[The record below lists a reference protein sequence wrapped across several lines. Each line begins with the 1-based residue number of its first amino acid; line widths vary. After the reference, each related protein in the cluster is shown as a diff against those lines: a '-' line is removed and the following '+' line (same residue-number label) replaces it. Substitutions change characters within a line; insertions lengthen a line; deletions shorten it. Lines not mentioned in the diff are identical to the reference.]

1 MSDWKTEITSI
12 KENEILVRGY
22 AIEDIMQ
29 KLSFAESIF
38 LIIKGKLPTIEE
50 GKVFNAVLCSS
61 IDHGATPPSALAT
74 LNATSTGAPLNGALA
89 SGLLAINNF
98 HGGAIQNAMNLFEE
112 AFEYIGKEFN
122 IKKIE
127 EFVLFKFENNFR
139 FPGFGH
145 RVHKTDPRSIA
156 LFNICK
162 ENFSEEKMI
171 YLNIAKE
178 IENQIISIKRKKLP
192 INVDGM
198 IGAVLLTLDFPK
210 ELANGVFM
218 MSRIPGLM
226 AHFVEE
232 KNTQKPMRHIE
243 QKNVVYTGKEKTKIK
258 RS

>member
-162 ENFSEEKMI
+162 ENFSEE
-171 YLNIAKE
+171 
-178 IENQIISIKRKKLP
+178 
-192 INVDGM
+192 DGM
-198 IGAVLLTLDFPK
+198 KAAELEGEFADLNGWDAESDAAVLLSGLGIDE
-210 ELANGVFM
+210 ELHHKKT
-218 MSRIPGLM
+218 IIII
-226 AHFVEE
+226 AHRLSTIQHADKIIVLEE
-232 KNTQKPMRHIE
+232 GKVLEEGTHEELLKNEGRYRQYFE
-243 QKNVVYTGKEKTKIK
+243 GN
-258 RS
+258 S